1 MTACLMVHLREMR
14 AMKVPTKGTP
24 AINQPLQN
32 RSAGPPMK
40 GRSAADSQ
48 SHNLGEGIGVEGI
61 FDEVVRVVTARQD
74 DHVENVPRLIEGEHH
89 HHYHV
94 AAYEDD
100 VKDRLDSE
108 LLACHDRGCVA
119 DVERGELHSP
129 QGHTREFW
137 GLHNLRSC
145 SVRLWPFL
153 QHMSMCKLG
162 SSGIKGRIGRLLNCV
177 LWHGCDRVGL
187 SKPSHDSSHQHRG
200 WRDRCWIES

>member
-1 MTACLMVHLREMR
+1 M
-14 AMKVPTKGTP
+14 
-24 AINQPLQN
+24 
-32 RSAGPPMK
+32 
-40 GRSAADSQ
+40 
-48 SHNLGEGIGVEGI
+48 
-61 FDEVVRVVTARQD
+61 VTARQD

-187 SKPSHDSSHQHRG
+187 SKPSHDSSHQASRLE
-200 WRDRCWIES
+200 RPVLDRIVNSNGFEDREVLLGLCYIYRSMDLGGQLVLAKHLGRLQLA